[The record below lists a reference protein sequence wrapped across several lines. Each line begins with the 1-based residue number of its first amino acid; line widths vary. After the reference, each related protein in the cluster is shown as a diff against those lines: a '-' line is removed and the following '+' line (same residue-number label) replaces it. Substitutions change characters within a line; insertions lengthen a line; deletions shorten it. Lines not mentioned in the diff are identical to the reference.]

1 GNYTWSHFADAQPPR
16 YQYFPGANGIIDRRP
31 IGFPIAKDLTDE
43 YTLADGDQRHRANVN
58 GIWDIGKGIQVS
70 GLYFYGSGNRFG
82 TSSGVDRRDQQM
94 GDQRVLADGSIMP
107 RNAIVGKPT
116 HRVDMRL
123 QKRISLHGRRPI
135 DGLFEVFN
143 VFNHANYGSY
153 TTNFANAAYA
163 KPAFNT
169 NIAYQ
174 PREVQLGFRLAF

>member
-1 GNYTWSHFADAQPPR
+1 MRGP
-16 YQYFPGANGIIDRRP
+16 
-31 IGFPIAKDLTDE
+31 
-43 YTLADGDQRHRANVN
+43 
-58 GIWDIGKGIQVS
+58 
-70 GLYFYGSGNRFG
+70 NRL
-82 TSSGVDRRDQQM
+82 R
-94 GDQRVLADGSIMP
+94 ADGSIVP
-107 RNAIVGKPT
+107 RNNLVGRPL

-123 QKRISLHGRRPI
+123 QKRISLHGRRSI

-153 TTNFANAAYA
+153 TTNFANAAYG